1 MNIAEKISKP
11 ALIVIDM
18 QNGLFKGQEKP
29 CNDQAILSNIIKLIN
44 KARLDHLPII
54 FIRHVG
60 LLGTPLAP
68 DSSMTQLISE
78 LPVDFSQDIV
88 IEKMSPSCF
97 KGTVLKGMLEQLNV
111 NEIIISGMKT
121 EYCVDTTVRAGS
133 DCGFQVTLISDA
145 HTAFDSDYFKAHEV
159 IKHHNNILKNAF
171 AVLKTTDEFTA

>member
-29 CNDQAILSNIIKLIN
+29 FNDQAILSNIIKLIN

-68 DSSMTQLISE
+68 NSSITQLIPE
-78 LPVDFSQDIV
+78 LPVDCSQDIV

-97 KGTVLKGMLEQLNV
+97 
-111 NEIIISGMKT
+111 
-121 EYCVDTTVRAGS
+121 
-133 DCGFQVTLISDA
+133 
-145 HTAFDSDYFKAHEV
+145 
-159 IKHHNNILKNAF
+159 
-171 AVLKTTDEFTA
+171 